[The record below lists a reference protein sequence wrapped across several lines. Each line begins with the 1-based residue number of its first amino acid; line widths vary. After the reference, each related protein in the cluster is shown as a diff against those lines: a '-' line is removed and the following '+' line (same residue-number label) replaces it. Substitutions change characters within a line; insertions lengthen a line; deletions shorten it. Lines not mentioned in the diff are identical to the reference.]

1 MLEWFGRYNQRQRDL
16 AAGVDADLVRRNR
29 GKFKLAGLLVA
40 LGSLLAGIERF
51 IKLHGAIQEIG
62 MWLSGL
68 LLFGGVFLGYW
79 AQRERVFLAKSD
91 PKKPPSLFK

>member
-1 MLEWFGRYNQRQRDL
+1 MLEWFGRYSQRQRDL
-16 AAGVDADLVRRNR
+16 AAGVDADLVRSNR
-29 GKFKLAGLLVA
+29 RKSTIA
-40 LGSLLAGIERF
+40 LLLAGIGFLLLGVDRF
-51 IKLHGAIQEIG
+51 AKFHGLIQKIV

-79 AQRERVFLAKSD
+79 ARQVDAFLSKPD